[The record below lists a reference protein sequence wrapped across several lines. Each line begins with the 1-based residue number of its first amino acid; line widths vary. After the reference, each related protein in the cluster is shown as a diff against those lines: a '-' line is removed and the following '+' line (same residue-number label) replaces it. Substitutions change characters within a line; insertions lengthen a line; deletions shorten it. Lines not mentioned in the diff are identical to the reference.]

1 LGLCSKD
8 NDVARRGYEFEK
20 KRETVRFLE
29 SARPTSSPPDRQE
42 RLCRGV
48 PERSNVF
55 VLRVR
60 PLFARKLRYAP
71 SKWRFYTYSV
81 AAAYV

>member
-1 LGLCSKD
+1 LNG
-8 NDVARRGYEFEK
+8 
-20 KRETVRFLE
+20 
-29 SARPTSSPPDRQE
+29 
-42 RLCRGV
+42 RL
-48 PERSNVF
+48 PERTTVF

-81 AAAYV
+81 GAPLRQ